1 MTGSGLVLWK
11 HGEDRERRRKW
22 GTPRR
27 RETREVPCPPPPG
40 DSHPRDAEHGAQRQM
55 CKPTPRNDGPSS
67 PGTPGTRP
75 DSDLDSVQTCLVN
88 NKEFP
93 FSRHTV

>member
-55 CKPTPRNDGPSS
+55 CKPHPQER
-67 PGTPGTRP
+67 RP
-75 DSDLDSVQTCLVN
+75 LVAGYTWD
-88 NKEFP
+88 P
-93 FSRHTV
+93 A